1 MRTLRQREVKQF
13 AAGHTARIKP
23 SESVVGATKHST
35 ASVMVPVFQVGIL
48 KVWGGGGNGESSQ
61 DQMVILEFGPSNVTL
76 EVILKPHSVPP
87 SLWKSILR
95 RGGWACESQVRQ
107 GGVFLHCP
115 SPRGLIQVSWE
126 APVLAHKC
134 EHRERVLHNEG
145 HRSDPGRG
153 ALSLKSGEPAVGRK
167 LVTG

>member
-1 MRTLRQREVKQF
+1 M
-13 AAGHTARIKP
+13 
-23 SESVVGATKHST
+23 
-35 ASVMVPVFQVGIL
+35 
-48 KVWGGGGNGESSQ
+48 
-61 DQMVILEFGPSNVTL
+61 ILEFGPSNVTL

-95 RGGWACESQVRQ
+95 RGGWACESQVLQ

-115 SPRGLIQVSWE
+115 SPQVSWG
-126 APVLAHKC
+126 APVLAPNVR
-134 EHRERVLHNEG
+134 HRERVLHNEG